1 MLAEKDREE
10 IAREEAESRR
20 AAIAV
25 ARTESALR
33 EMEVASDALRAN
45 VTPGIMVQE
54 EAEERVEIGV
64 DGGIDTCRTECRSQR
79 SMLTCRQ
86 PSDTTRVWVRGGA
99 ATRVNRPQSG
109 LAQQAAQLASRGN
122 YAVPAA
128 QADDQTQ
135 IFSFFAGFNNG
146 GSGNQPANGNGLF
159 TTDLNMPFAQGTYAL
174 NVNGGNFYT
183 GGTNITG
190 GDLNNLI
197 AQNQNRCLCG
207 R

>member
-1 MLAEKDREE
+1 
-10 IAREEAESRR
+10 
-20 AAIAV
+20 
-25 ARTESALR
+25 
-33 EMEVASDALRAN
+33 
-45 VTPGIMVQE
+45 MVQE
-54 EAEERVEIGV
+54 EAEERVEIGEMEESTPAELSV
-64 DGGIDTCRTECRSQR
+64 DPTLNAPAGAVRYYQSLG
-79 SMLTCRQ
+79 
-86 PSDTTRVWVRGGA
+86 RGGRQRA
-99 ATRVNRPQSG
+99 LNRPQSG

-197 AQNQNRCLCG
+197 AQNQKDVFVVDKSGMCRSVRLADNGKLGDKQAAAMAAEFNSSGAILLSCSCPRKPATG
-207 R
+207 TR